1 MVGFQHI
8 TALLIFN
15 CHSSS
20 TSEPIFCNVSCPFFL
35 QHLKSAILSEQ
46 SGAVVIYNL
55 VYSKKKRK
63 LSFHFLNQNH
73 LQPFPFYPSAL
84 FLWLSSVFATSVC
97 VTLFF
102 ILTSFEPVTRGRG
115 TTTVT
120 LISIFTSYSILL
132 TAISIALLQ
141 PPTPR
146 FPFSFLGLLTQLS
159 LTRYTW
165 LAWADFLFRTSGNE
179 MRLYISRV
187 NRTKGILFTHFTPF
201 DTISLSKVF
210 CFSHFLSFQLHPS
223 LSLSRIL

>member
-1 MVGFQHI
+1 MQHNYGWFSTHI

-55 VYSKKKRK
+55 VYSKKRENCPSIFSTKTI
-63 LSFHFLNQNH
+63 FNHFLFT
-73 LQPFPFYPSAL
+73 LQLYFFGCLQFSRRQSASL
-84 FLWLSSVFATSVC
+84 F
-97 VTLFF
+97 FF

-132 TAISIALLQ
+132 TVISIALLQ

-159 LTRYTW
+159 L
-165 LAWADFLFRTSGNE
+165 
-179 MRLYISRV
+179 
-187 NRTKGILFTHFTPF
+187 
-201 DTISLSKVF
+201 SLVI
-210 CFSHFLSFQLHPS
+210 HGLHGQTFFFEQVAMK
-223 LSLSRIL
+223 